1 MTLPVSGKL
10 KRIKRRDRNLWTPA
24 EILAWKRPEKMT
36 VSQWADQNRVLS
48 AVTSA
53 EPGRW
58 KTGRVPYLEDIM
70 DAFSDPYVEEITV
83 MSASQV
89 GKTEAMLNMLGYVI
103 DQDPGP
109 TLVVMPR
116 EDDAKVISSDRV
128 LPMIHDS
135 HALRE
140 HLPALSDDI
149 SKLEYRM
156 DRMFL
161 YFAGSNSP
169 ADLASR
175 PIRYLFLDEIDKY
188 PKFSGNEAD
197 PVKLAM
203 ERQKTFWNKK
213 TVKVSTPTTRQGY
226 IFREFELSDKRRF
239 YVPCPHCGRFQ
250 VLVLGQI
257 KWLEGKDFPER
268 IKNERLAW
276 YECYYCKNR
285 IEDYHKNKMLNFGKW
300 VAEGAQIDA
309 NGNVNGGNFKS
320 KHRGFWITSLYSPWL
335 TWSDIACEFLRSKDY
350 IELLMNFV
358 NSWLA
363 EVWEEKVNK
372 TKPEE
377 LAELALDYPREIVP
391 AGVRVLTAG
400 VDVQKDHFYLSIRGW
415 GYGQE
420 SWLILA
426 TRVETWE
433 DVIHI
438 VFKTPY
444 PSEVRG
450 AASFLVRLTCIDSG
464 HRTSEVYEVCREWRD
479 IARPIK
485 GQQHLSGTPFKVNNI
500 DKFPETGR
508 MIPGG
513 MSLWHIDTSYFKD
526 KVTRLVQNTKMGG
539 PGGWHLY
546 QDIHAEYLK
555 QFCSEQK
562 IIIRDRKKGRATEEW
577 RPVSTH
583 AATHF
588 LDTEV
593 YATAAAEMLRL
604 FSLLPEESKPA
615 NVPKE
620 PKRAHPWID
629 VGGGWNRRN
638 G

>member
-1 MTLPVSGKL
+1 MTLRALGKSR
-10 KRIKRRDRNLWTPA
+10 KIKKENRNLWTQA
-24 EILAWKRPEKMT
+24 EVLAWKRPEKMT

-58 KTGRVPYLEDIM
+58 KTGRVPYLEEIM
-70 DAFSDPYVEEITV
+70 DAFSDPFVEEITV

-89 GKTEAMLNMLGYVI
+89 GKTESMLNMLGYVI

-116 EDDAKVISSDRV
+116 EDDAKGLSSDRV
-128 LPMIHDS
+128 LPMIKDS
-135 HALRE
+135 YALRE
-140 HLPALSDDI
+140 HLPVLSDDI
-149 SKLEYRM
+149 SKLEYRLN
-156 DRMFL
+156 RMFL

-239 YVPCPHCGRFQ
+239 HVPCPHCSKYQ
-250 VLVLGQI
+250 ILVLGQI
-257 KWLEGKDFPER
+257 KWLEGKDAPER

-276 YECYYCKNR
+276 YECYHCKNR
-285 IEDYHKNKMLNFGKW
+285 IEDYHKNKMLSFGKW
-300 VAEGAQIDA
+300 VCEGSQIDTS
-309 NGNVNGGNFKS
+309 GNIKGGNFKS
-320 KHRGFWITSLYSPWL
+320 KHRGYWITSLYSPWL

-363 EVWEEKVNK
+363 EVWEEKTSK

-391 AGVRVLTAG
+391 VGVRVLTAG
-400 VDVQKDHFYLSIRGW
+400 VDVQKDHFYISIRGW
-415 GYGQE
+415 GYSQE

-433 DVIHI
+433 DVIHV
-438 VFKTPY
+438 VFKTAY
-444 PSEVRG
+444 PSEVKNIG
-450 AASFLVRLTCIDSG
+450 PFDVRLTCIDSG
-464 HRTSEVYEVCREWRD
+464 HRTSEVYEVCREWQD

-485 GQQHLSGTPFKVNNI
+485 GQQHLSGNPFKVNNI

-508 MIPGG
+508 VIPGG
-513 MSLWHIDTSYFKD
+513 LSLWHIDTSYFKD
-526 KVTRLVQNTKMGG
+526 KVTRLVQNTKMGS
-539 PGGWHLY
+539 PSGWHLY
-546 QDIHAEYLK
+546 QGIHEEYLK

-562 IIIRDRKKGRATEEW
+562 IIIRDRKKGKATEEW
-577 RPVSTH
+577 RPVSAH

-588 LDTEV
+588 LDTEI

-604 FSLLPEESKPA
+604 FSLPLEETKPVNTSK
-615 NVPKE
+615 E
-620 PKRAHPWID
+620 QKRTDPWIEI
-629 VGGGWNRRN
+629 GGGWNRRN